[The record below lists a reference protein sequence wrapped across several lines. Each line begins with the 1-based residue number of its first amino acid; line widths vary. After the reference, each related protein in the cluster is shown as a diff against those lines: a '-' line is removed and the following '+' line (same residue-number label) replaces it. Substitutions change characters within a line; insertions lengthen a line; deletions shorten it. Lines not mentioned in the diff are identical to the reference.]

1 MIEVTVLNESM
12 QVEQIVEKIKTSAFS
27 RTIKSTIEEN
37 GNDHRS
43 FYDKYIDGQ
52 ADKEYEQYFS
62 NYEKFEQ
69 IIVGKN
75 FLEDKVK
82 YELGLLMPDANFDV
96 MYKANIRLN
105 TQIIENKYYNLS
117 LSGYNLIPPILNKA
131 IEQNGNDKKAFY
143 EKYIVGKTENEYWYD
158 YENFGKIVDGSR
170 ILDDDL
176 AEELRSL
183 FSETFDFD
191 ILYLEAYVQNLY
203 ENFGYWQE
211 LLGGNFSSVGEF
223 LEGVAI
229 SEYLT
234 SKEFKNYQIA
244 PIYKNNKKILLD
256 NKNNFNFQIKVNKFL
271 NDLMENE

>member
-1 MIEVTVLNESM
+1 M